1 MRHCSALA
9 DAEMPGFQA
18 HCVRIRG
25 LMQVYLKAI
34 GCRLNEAEIE
44 SWAGEFQRNGH
55 SITSGPQTAD
65 VVVFNSCAVTG
76 EAARKSRQQMRR
88 LHRENRM
95 AKLVVTGCYAT
106 LESARVQTEL
116 GVDLVVGN
124 AHKEQ
129 LVQRVETELAPSAIS
144 IAAAE
149 PGEAALF
156 ARGRQRAFVK
166 IQDGCR
172 YRCTY
177 CIVTVARGA
186 ERSRTRADIVN
197 EINHLMGQGVREV
210 VLTGVHVGGYG
221 SDLDSDLASLIQ
233 TILAETEIPR
243 LRLAS
248 VEPWDL
254 PEGFFR
260 LFEDPRLLPHMHLP
274 MQRGSDSVLRR
285 MSRRC
290 KSADFEALISEARRA
305 VADFN
310 VTTDII
316 VGFPGESDDE
326 WRQTLQFAEQVR
338 FGHVHVFAYSPR
350 TGTKA
355 ATLPGQ
361 LDKHIKKLRSREL
374 HALAARHKRE
384 TLAAYLGRDFP
395 VLWEGEGELMG
406 DGRRRFGGYTP
417 NMLRVVTDVASDEFL
432 TNRICLTRLDA
443 LEEHGEHL
451 IGTLAS

>member
-1 MRHCSALA
+1 MR
-9 DAEMPGFQA
+9 
-18 HCVRIRG
+18 
-25 LMQVYLKAI
+25 
-34 GCRLNEAEIE
+34 
-44 SWAGEFQRNGH
+44 
-55 SITSGPQTAD
+55 
-65 VVVFNSCAVTG
+65 
-76 EAARKSRQQMRR
+76 
-88 LHRENRM
+88 
-95 AKLVVTGCYAT
+95 
-106 LESARVQTEL
+106 
-116 GVDLVVGN
+116 
-124 AHKEQ
+124 HKEQ

-177 CIVTVARGA
+177 CIVTVARGE
-186 ERSRTRADIVN
+186 ERSRAVVDIIN
-197 EINHLMGQGVREV
+197 EINYLTAHGVREI

-221 SDLDSDLASLIQ
+221 SDIDNDLSSLVQ
-233 TILAETEIPR
+233 TILADTHVPR

-254 PEGFFR
+254 PDTFFQ
-260 LFEDPRLLPHMHLP
+260 LFENPRLLPHMHLP
-274 MQRGSDSVLRR
+274 LQSGSDSVLRR

-290 KSADFEALISEARRA
+290 KTADFEALISEARRT

-310 VTTDII
+310 ITTDII

-326 WRQTLQFAEQVR
+326 WRQTVQFTEQLR
-338 FGHVHVFAYSPR
+338 FGHVHVFAYSQR
-350 TGTKA
+350 AGTKA
-355 ATLPGQ
+355 ASLPGQ
-361 LDKHIKKLRSREL
+361 LDKRVKKLRSREL

-384 TLAAYLGRDFP
+384 TLSAYLGRDFP
-395 VLWEGEGELMG
+395 VLWEGKGELMG

-443 LEEHGEHL
+443 LDEHGEHL
-451 IGTLAS
+451 MGTLAS